1 MSAADQPPKRKRGVI
16 LTPQGWQRLQA
27 AKRQS
32 EIEENSRKPYTL
44 EELSDRTSLSTN
56 TLTKIHNRKLAVDR
70 QSLEYY
76 FAAFNLTLNEID
88 CTKLS
93 PESLES
99 PPKILLKGQVPLNS
113 PFYVER
119 FPIEPLCD
127 ETILQPGAL
136 IRIKAPKQMGKT
148 SLMARILQQA
158 RAKNLTTVTLS
169 LQLADA
175 TVFTDLNRFLQ
186 WFCAIVT
193 RGLGL
198 PNQISQYWDEIFGAN
213 YNCTDYFENYLLANI
228 ETPLVLALD
237 EVDVVF
243 NYPEIASDFF
253 GLLRAWYEKSK
264 YGDEG
269 SDVWQKLRLIVV
281 HSTEVYMPLNRN
293 QSPFNVGLSV
303 ELPEFTSEQVLYLA
317 SLYQLDWQ
325 HEEVEQ
331 LMALIG
337 GNPYLVQMAIHRI
350 SCEEMTLE
358 QLLKTAVAEPGIYS
372 NYLRRILWNLKQ
384 YPELMKA
391 VTRVV
396 LSPNP
401 VELEP
406 VQAFKLQSMGLVREQ
421 DRGFVPSCDLYR
433 QYFRECFS
441 RSQLNAIE
449 ESRLATI
456 VVTHA
461 VNFAAQVK
469 ANSEETQ
476 NQLYQDLEFI
486 SQLSMQFEGQVI
498 KSIDAGLAIYFPNAI
513 NAVKCARE
521 IQRTFNH
528 AAELEKE
535 PVLIYRIGI
544 HLGEVI
550 FNYTDITGTGVK
562 IAERLQAEAPAGG
575 IYISHAVYQ
584 AVKPYLPLE
593 LLDLG
598 EQKFEGIEEPIW
610 LYQVELDFEFN
621 NLQLPK

>member
-1 MSAADQPPKRKRGVI
+1 MSPADQSPKRKRGVI

-32 EIEENSRKPYTL
+32 EIEENSRNPYTL
-44 EELSDRTSLSTN
+44 EQLRARTSLSTN
-56 TLTKIHNRKLAVDR
+56 TLTRIHNRKVAVDR

-76 FAAFNLTLNEID
+76 FAAFNLTLNEMD

-99 PPKILLKGQVPLNS
+99 PPKICLKGQVTLNS
-113 PFYVER
+113 HFYVER
-119 FPIEPLCD
+119 PPIETLCD

-158 RAKNLTTVTLS
+158 RGKNLRTVTLS
-169 LQLADA
+169 FQLADA
-175 TVFTDLNRFLQ
+175 TVFSDLNRFLQ

-193 RGLGL
+193 RSLGL
-198 PNQISQYWDEIFGAN
+198 PNQISDYWDEIFGAN

-228 ETPLVLALD
+228 EIPLVLALD

-243 NYPEIASDFF
+243 NYPEIATDFF

-264 YGDEG
+264 YGDSG

-281 HSTEVYMPLNRN
+281 YSTEVYIPINLN

-303 ELPEFTSEQVLYLA
+303 ELPEFTREQVLYLA

-325 HEEVEQ
+325 QEEVES
-331 LMALIG
+331 LMGLIG
-337 GNPYLVQMAIHRI
+337 GNPYLVQLAMHRI
-350 SCEEMTLE
+350 SCEEMSLE
-358 QLLKTAVAEPGIYS
+358 QLLKTAVAETGIYS
-372 NYLRRILWNLKQ
+372 NYLRGILWNLKH

-391 VTRVV
+391 LTRVV

-401 VELEP
+401 LELDP
-406 VQAFKLQSMGLVREQ
+406 VQGFKLQSMGVVREQ

-449 ESRLATI
+449 ESRFATI
-456 VVTHA
+456 VVTDA
-461 VNFAAQVK
+461 VNFAALVK
-469 ANSEETQ
+469 ADSERTQ
-476 NQLYQDLEFI
+476 NQLYQDLELI

-498 KSIDAGLAIYFPNAI
+498 KSIDAGLSIYFPNAT

-521 IQRTFNH
+521 IQRIFNQ
-528 AAELEKE
+528 AAQLAKE
-535 PVLIYRIGI
+535 PVLIHRIGI
-544 HLGEVI
+544 HIGEVI
-550 FNYTDITGTGVK
+550 FNCSDITGTGVK
-562 IAERLQAEAPAGG
+562 IAERLPGEAPSGG
-575 IYISHAVYQ
+575 ICISHAVYE

-598 EQKFEGIEEPIW
+598 EQEFEGIEQPIW
-610 LYQVELDFEFN
+610 VYQIELDFAFN
-621 NLQLPK
+621 NLQVPT